1 MEKGRTLITRE
12 EKNEIRPRLEPE
24 REREGKKGKE
34 RRERERERERERDR
48 GEGWRRAGLER
59 DGAFGRGGEKATTA
73 AAAPPTPP
81 SRWKGCRVR
90 NERPTEEEGDRER
103 EREKVRNWSIKG

>member
-24 REREGKKGKE
+24 QEREREGKRGKE
-34 RRERERERERERDR
+34 RERVSERDR

-103 EREKVRNWSIKG
+103 EREKK